1 MSSTILIVDDNRDNL
16 TVIGGL
22 LKGEYHVRVANS
34 GERALQVA
42 VTQPIPDLILL
53 DIMMP
58 GMDGHET
65 LRHLRQMP
73 ETRDIPVI
81 FVTAMSA
88 DEDEEA
94 GLHLGAV
101 DYITKPIR
109 PAILSARVRT
119 HLALTQARQQLA
131 NQNAQLESQVRQRTL
146 ELELIKEVTMQ
157 ALATLAEKRDNE
169 TGNHLIRTR
178 SYITVLMRDLSTQPE
193 FAAQLDPLTQ
203 ELIAKAA
210 PLHDIGKVG
219 IPDAILLK
227 PGRLT
232 ADEFVIMQSHAQIG
246 ADALTEAIERVLS
259 SHADSEHAQDNRY
272 ALSFLEIAREIAGGH
287 HEKWDGSGYPRG
299 LSGNDIPLAA
309 RLMALADVYDAL
321 ISRRIYKPAMSHAQ
335 AAEIIVAGRGQHFDP
350 DVVDAFLAI
359 QDEFQAIARRLP
371 TRKPGPHTGSRAPT
385 PALVCRARP
394 VRNLR
399 CEGAAAVTAHPTP

>member
-1 MSSTILIVDDNRDNL
+1 MTNTILIVDDNRDNL

-42 VTQPIPDLILL
+42 VTAPIPDLILL

-58 GMDGHET
+58 GMDGYET
-65 LRHLRQMP
+65 LRHLRAMP

-94 GLHLGAV
+94 GLRLGTV

-109 PAILSARVRT
+109 PAILNARVRT
-119 HLALTQARQQLA
+119 HLALKRAHDQLA
-131 NQNAQLESQVRQRTL
+131 DQNARLESQVRQRTR

-178 SYITVLMRDLSTQPE
+178 RYIEVLMRGLSARPE
-193 FAAQLDPLTQ
+193 FASQLDPLTQ

-232 ADEFVIMQSHAQIG
+232 PDEFQIMKTHAQIG
-246 ADALTEAIERVLS
+246 ADALTEAIERVLRGRQ
-259 SHADSEHAQDNRY
+259 DDEHEQDNRY

-299 LSGNDIPLAA
+299 LSGDAIPLSA
-309 RLMALADVYDAL
+309 RLMALADVFDAL
-321 ISRRIYKPAMSHAQ
+321 VCKRHYKEAFPIAESI
-335 AAEIIVAGRGQHFDP
+335 EIIRQGRGQHFDP
-350 DVVDAFLAI
+350 RIVDVFLANI
-359 QDEFQAIARRLP
+359 DTCVAIAERHADHP
-371 TRKPGPHTGSRAPT
+371 
-385 PALVCRARP
+385 PA
-394 VRNLR
+394 
-399 CEGAAAVTAHPTP
+399 TTI

>member
-1 MSSTILIVDDNRDNL
+1 MSSTIMIVDDNRDNL

-42 VTQPIPDLILL
+42 TSQPIPDLILL

-58 GMDGHET
+58 GMDGYET
-65 LRHLRQMP
+65 LRHLRAMP

-81 FVTAMSA
+81 FVTAMTA

-94 GLHLGAV
+94 GLSLGAV
-101 DYITKPIR
+101 DYVTKPIR
-109 PAILSARVRT
+109 PAILSARIRT
-119 HLALTQARQQLA
+119 HLALQQARQQLA
-131 NQNAQLESQVRQRTL
+131 NQNLRLESQVKQRTL

-178 SYITVLMRDLSTQPE
+178 SYVEVLMQGLCTQPQ
-193 FAAQLDPLTQ
+193 FADQLDPTTQ

-232 ADEFVIMQSHAQIG
+232 ADEFVIMRTHAQIG

-259 SHADSEHAQDNRY
+259 SHADSEREQDNRY

-299 LSGNDIPLAA
+299 LSGDAIPLSA
-309 RLMALADVYDAL
+309 RLMALADVFDAL
-321 ISRRIYKPAMSHAQ
+321 VCKRHYKEAFPIEQSV
-335 AAEIIVAGRGQHFDP
+335 EIIRQGRGLHFDP
-350 DVVDAFLAI
+350 AITDVFLANV
-359 QDEFQAIARRLP
+359 DTFVAIAER
-371 TRKPGPHTGSRAPT
+371 HADS
-385 PALVCRARP
+385 
-394 VRNLR
+394 
-399 CEGAAAVTAHPTP
+399 HPQADA